1 MLSSSIN
8 PEVGNMLLK
17 NIERFLQDYKNDIY
31 GGKQVDYS
39 DIYYLWLIMG
49 KRKILFDNIYTRLST
64 IEVKTEDDDL
74 PF

>member
-31 GGKQVDYS
+31 GGKQVD
-39 DIYYLWLIMG
+39 
-49 KRKILFDNIYTRLST
+49 
-64 IEVKTEDDDL
+64 
-74 PF
+74 